1 MSGLARLHV
10 VSFNPASIVYDSE
23 TEGHSFCR
31 KCLRDSLSYS
41 SRCPKCR
48 ESLAPGFS
56 PNVNTVLWNTIQM
69 LFPHTKE
76 APASPTPPM
85 RRSGDIERR
94 EQMRESRTTNVTRD
108 SRRRA
113 ELMRR
118 HHEHSFDEQE
128 ERHSTLRSTNRRLRM
143 QSSARVMSSSPTRVN
158 LRGRTPSSTR
168 TPAFNTSERSISQV
182 TLIPGHL
189 GLITCCMSRGRD
201 SF

>member
-1 MSGLARLHV
+1 MSDLARLHV
-10 VSFNPASIVYDSE
+10 VSSNPASFVCDSE
-23 TEGHSFCR
+23 SVGHSFCR
-31 KCLRDSLSYS
+31 KCLRGSLSYS

-56 PNVNTVLWNTIQM
+56 FNVNTVLWNTIQM

-85 RRSGDIERR
+85 RRSGDSEWR
-94 EQMRESRTTNVTRD
+94 EQTREARTTNFNRD

-113 ELMRR
+113 DLVRR

-128 ERHSTLRSTNRRLRM
+128 ERHSTQRSTNRRLRM
-143 QSSARVMSSSPTRVN
+143 HSSARVMSSSPTGVN
-158 LRGRTPSSTR
+158 LRGRTRSSTR

-189 GLITCCMSRGRD
+189 SFTTCCVSRGRGI
-201 SF
+201 F